1 MPPRTTPRPPDDPV
15 QHNPHQ
21 VAAEQIRQ
29 IAGDAAREEV
39 EREAPRW
46 AQVLIADVKQIL
58 ENQASAK
65 TEVELIKLRVGMLE
79 KIVFSLAGVVG
90 LTVAGAVLSLVIRS
104 PGDSRPLPPVQPVQ
118 AHP

>member
-1 MPPRTTPRPPDDPV
+1 MPPRTTPRTLDENM

-21 VAAEQIRQ
+21 VEQIRQ

-46 AQVLIADVKQIL
+46 AKVLIADVKQIL

-65 TEVELIKLRVGMLE
+65 TEVELIKLRVQMLE
-79 KIVFSLAGVVG
+79 KIVYSLTGVVG
-90 LTVAGAVLSLVIRS
+90 LAVAGAVLSLVIK
-104 PGDSRPLPPVQPVQ
+104 